1 MKKFYP
7 NAESFLQLLFE
18 ALYAPHGTS
27 YAYRGVSWEIQYR
40 YARESNLLALT
51 WPAVKRLAKTE
62 HMDTDLLERWEQGAQ
77 EEREH
82 TASHQKALGIFLQKA
97 EMAHLPFAV
106 FKGCVLA
113 DLYPDASMRYSKD
126 TDLLIRMEDTA
137 SFYHFLEQEGY
148 FQEEERSNEQVPVF
162 VRPDPYHKVELHF
175 SLWETY
181 NGPKIQQMNTMHI
194 TDPSTFVFCQALGH
208 TVQTLGYTEH
218 LFYLIF
224 HICKHVV
231 TEADTFGGL
240 VDLTLF
246 VNNYKDQIDFSRLWN
261 WLEQLGYSYFAE
273 LLFNCCIRYLRM
285 DDIAMEGRATPS
297 YEDVGCLIT
306 EYIRACTLKLTPHY
320 NRLLYAI
327 MTLFVDGSDVNYNIP
342 EQLDKHKKEYEPI
355 RERLEEKLKF
365 VHAFRLTSEEHF
377 LGKRE
382 PVPAKTLPEI
392 NLAKAKK
399 RAPYLYTAY
408 NLTIAS
414 DIEMKELF
422 PITDR
427 TFPKEKAD
435 IYIHRS
441 PEPNYLMNP
450 GIQKI
455 TSDYI
460 WFEVECGRLVC
471 RNGNEIIA
479 ETNNEPDQ
487 MKELRHY
494 IVSHAMCF
502 LMYMRGILPLHSSSV
517 GNENGAITLL
527 GNCGAGKS
535 TYSSLLRKRG
545 YKLMADDVS
554 AIAMKDGIPY
564 VQLSIPQ
571 QKYTEESARQEGLSL
586 NELECVDEGR
596 GKYRLFLSKED
607 MCSQPKPTTAI
618 FELIP
623 DYEKNELRIEKVQGL
638 DALRLLSNYHFSQ
651 YLSNHNDG
659 LSVEVFQT
667 MVTLAGQCPIYRIFR
682 PTDRD
687 AREEVLQLILEHSQS
702 AG

>member
-18 ALYAPHGTS
+18 SLYAPHGTS
-27 YAYRGVSWEIQYR
+27 YTYRGVSWEIQYR
-40 YARESNLLALT
+40 YAKESNLLALT
-51 WPAVKRLAKTE
+51 FPSINRLASTE
-62 HMDTDLLERWEQGAQ
+62 DIDADLLERWKQ
-77 EEREH
+77 EAMEEKEL
-82 TASHQKALGIFLQKA
+82 TKSHQKALREFLQKA
-97 EMAHLPFAV
+97 EQAHLPFAV

-113 DLYPDASMRYSKD
+113 DLYPEPAMRYSKD

-137 SFYHFLEQEGY
+137 SFYHFLEQMGY
-148 FQEEERSNEQVPVF
+148 LKEEEKSKEQVPVF
-162 VRPDPYHKVELHF
+162 VRPNPYHKVELHF
-175 SLWETY
+175 SLWEEY

-194 TDPSTFVFCQALGH
+194 TDPATFVQCQALEYPVH
-208 TVQTLGYTEH
+208 TLGYTEH

-246 VNNYKDQIDFSRLWN
+246 VNNYKDQIDFPRLWK
-261 WLEQLGYSYFAE
+261 WLEQLGYAYFAE

-285 DDIAMEGRATPS
+285 DDSSMKGRATPS

-306 EYIRACTLKLTPHY
+306 EFIRACTLKLTPHY

-327 MTLFVDGSDVNYNIP
+327 MTLFVDGSDVNYNIT
-342 EQLDKHKKEYEPI
+342 EQLEKHKEEYEPI
-355 RERLEEKLKF
+355 RERLEEKLNF
-365 VHAFRLTSEEHF
+365 IHRFRLTSEENSS
-377 LGKRE
+377 GKQK
-382 PVPAKTLPEI
+382 PVPTKILPKIDLE
-392 NLAKAKK
+392 KAKK
-399 RAPYLYTAY
+399 QAPYLYTAY

-414 DIEMKELF
+414 EIEMRELF
-422 PITDR
+422 PITDQD
-427 TFPKEKAD
+427 FPKEKAD
-435 IYIHRS
+435 IYIHLS

-450 GIQKI
+450 GTQKI
-455 TSDYI
+455 TTDYI

-545 YKLMADDVS
+545 YKLLADDVS
-554 AIAMKDGIPY
+554 AIAIKDKTPY

-571 QKYTEESARQEGLSL
+571 QKYTKESARQEGLSL
-586 NELECVDEGR
+586 DALECVDEGR
-596 GKYRLFLSKED
+596 GKYRLYLSKED
-607 MCSQPKPTTAI
+607 MCSEPKPATAM

-623 DYEKNELRIEKVQGL
+623 DYDKNELRIEKVQGL

-659 LSVEVFQT
+659 LSVEIFQT
-667 MVTLAGQCPIYRIFR
+667 MVTLAEKCPIYRIYR

-687 AREEVLQLILEHSQS
+687 AREEVLDLILSHSQFYK
-702 AG
+702 

>member
-18 ALYAPHGTS
+18 SLYAPYGTS

-40 YARESNLLALT
+40 YAKESNLLALT
-51 WPAVKRLAKTE
+51 LPCIKRLAKTE
-62 HMDTDLLERWEQGAQ
+62 EIDIDLLTRWEQGA
-77 EEREH
+77 
-82 TASHQKALGIFLQKA
+82 KA
-97 EMAHLPFAV
+97 EQTFSKKHQDALNDFLEKAEKAQLPFTV
-106 FKGCVLA
+106 FKGCILA
-113 DLYPDASMRYSKD
+113 NLYPDMTMRYSKD
-126 TDLLIRMEDTA
+126 TDLLISIEDT
-137 SFYHFLEQEGY
+137 SLFYHFLEQAGY
-148 FQEEERSNEQVPVF
+148 LQEEQKSKEQVPVF
-162 VRPDPYHKVELHF
+162 VRQEPYHKIELHY
-175 SLWETY
+175 SLWEEY

-194 TDPSTFVFCQALGH
+194 TAPSTFTFCQAMGH
-208 TVQTLGYTEH
+208 KVRTLGYTEH

-246 VNNYKDQIDFSRLWN
+246 VNHYKKQIDFSRLWK
-261 WLEQLGYSYFAE
+261 WLDQIGYSYFAE
-273 LLFNCCIRYLRM
+273 LLFHCCIRYLRM

-306 EYIRACTLKLTPHY
+306 EFIRACTLKLTPHY
-320 NRLLYAI
+320 NRLLYAV
-327 MTLFVDGSDVNYNIP
+327 MTLFVDGSDINYNIE
-342 EQLDKHKKEYEPI
+342 EQLEKHKEDYEPI
-355 RERLEEKLKF
+355 HERLEEKLKF
-365 VHAFRLTSEEHF
+365 VHAFRLTSEEYSH
-377 LGKRE
+377 GKRE
-382 PVPAKTLPEI
+382 PVPPKTLPKI
-392 NLAKAKK
+392 DLAKAKEQ
-399 RAPYLYTAY
+399 APFHYTAY

-414 DIEMKELF
+414 EIEMRELF
-422 PITDR
+422 PITDSN
-427 TFPKEKAD
+427 FSKETAD
-435 IYIHRS
+435 IYIHCS
-441 PEPNYLMNP
+441 PEPNFLMNP
-450 GIQKI
+450 GTQKV

-479 ETNNEPDQ
+479 ETNNEPNQ

-517 GNENGAITLL
+517 GNKIGAITLL

-545 YKLMADDVS
+545 YKLLADDVT
-554 AIAMKDGIPY
+554 AISIKDGTPY

-571 QKYTEESARQEGLSL
+571 QKYTEESAKQEGLSL
-586 NELECVDEGR
+586 DELECVDEGR
-596 GKYRLFLSKED
+596 GKYRLYLSKDD
-607 MCSQPKPTTAI
+607 MCSEPKPATAM

-623 DYEKNELRIEKVQGL
+623 DYEKNELRIEKVEGL

-659 LSVEVFQT
+659 LSVEIFQT
-667 MVTLAGQCPIYRIFR
+667 MVTLAKECCIYRIYR
-682 PTDRD
+682 PTNRD
-687 AREEVLQLILEHSQS
+687 AREEVLELILKHSQRNV
-702 AG
+702 

>member
-18 ALYAPHGTS
+18 SLYAPYGTS

-51 WPAVKRLAKTE
+51 LPSIKRLAKTE
-62 HMDTDLLERWEQGAQ
+62 EIEIDLLTRWEQGAK
-77 EEREH
+77 EEQDF
-82 TASHQKALGIFLQKA
+82 SMNQQKALLEFLQKA
-97 EMAHLPFAV
+97 EQAHLPFTV
-106 FKGCVLA
+106 FKGCILA
-113 DLYPDASMRYSKD
+113 DLYPDSTMRYSKD
-126 TDLLIRMEDTA
+126 TDLLISIEDT
-137 SFYHFLEQEGY
+137 SLFYHFLENMGY
-148 FQEEERSNEQVPVF
+148 LQEEGKSKEQVPVF
-162 VRPDPYHKVELHF
+162 VRPKPYHKIELHY
-175 SLWETY
+175 SLWEEY
-181 NGPKIQQMNTMHI
+181 NGPKIQQMNTLHI
-194 TDPSTFVFCQALGH
+194 TDPSTFVSCQALGH
-208 TVQTLGYTEH
+208 KVQTLGYTEH

-246 VNNYKDQIDFSRLWN
+246 VNHYKDNIDFPRLWK

-273 LLFNCCIRYLRM
+273 LLFNCSIRYLRM
-285 DDIAMEGRATPS
+285 DSIAMEGRSTPS

-306 EYIRACTLKLTPHY
+306 EFIRACTLKLTPHY
-320 NRLLYAI
+320 NRLLYAV
-327 MTLFVDGSDVNYNIP
+327 MTLFVDGSDANYNIS
-342 EQLDKHKKEYEPI
+342 EQLEKHKDEYEPI
-355 RERLEEKLKF
+355 QERLEEKLKF
-365 VHAFRLTSEEHF
+365 VHTFRLTSKEYS
-377 LGKRE
+377 LGIKE
-382 PVPAKTLPEI
+382 PISPKKLPEVD
-392 NLAKAKK
+392 LTKAKK
-399 RAPYLYTAY
+399 QASYLYTAY

-422 PITDR
+422 PITDSS
-427 TFPKEKAD
+427 FQKEMAD
-435 IYIHRS
+435 IYIHCS

-450 GIQKI
+450 GTQKI

-471 RNGNEIIA
+471 RNGNETIV
-479 ETNNEPDQ
+479 ETNNEPNQ
-487 MKELRHY
+487 MQEMRHY

-517 GNENGAITLL
+517 GNDEGSITLL

-554 AIAMKDGIPY
+554 AISIKDGTPY
-564 VQLSIPQ
+564 VRLSIPQ
-571 QKYTEESARQEGLSL
+571 QKYTEDSARQEGLSL
-586 NELECVDEGR
+586 EELECVDEGR
-596 GKYRLFLSKED
+596 GKYRLYLSKDD
-607 MCSQPKPTTAI
+607 MCDQPKPATAM

-623 DYEKNELRIEKVQGL
+623 DYEKNELRIEKIEGL

-659 LSVEVFQT
+659 LSVEIFQT
-667 MVTLAGQCPIYRIFR
+667 MVTLAKQCSIYRIYR
-682 PTDRD
+682 PTNRD
-687 AREEVLQLILEHSQS
+687 AREEVMELILKHSS
-702 AG
+702 K

>member
-18 ALYAPHGTS
+18 SLYAPHGTS
-27 YAYRGVSWEIQYR
+27 YTYRGVSWEIQYR

-51 WPAVKRLAKTE
+51 WPPIKRLAKTE
-62 HMDTDLLERWEQGAQ
+62 DIDKDLLERWKQGAKK
-77 EEREH
+77 EKEC
-82 TASHQKALGIFLQKA
+82 TGDHQKALSEFLKKA
-97 EMAHLPFAV
+97 TQAHLPFAV
-106 FKGCVLA
+106 FKGCILA
-113 DLYPDASMRYSKD
+113 DLYPDSSMRYSKD
-126 TDLLIRMEDTA
+126 TDLLIRIEDTA
-137 SFYHFLEQEGY
+137 LFYHFLEQMGY
-148 FQEEERSNEQVPVF
+148 LQENEKSKEQVPVF
-162 VRPDPYHKVELHF
+162 VRPAPYHKVELHF
-175 SLWETY
+175 SLWEEY
-181 NGPKIQQMNTMHI
+181 NGPKIQQMNTLHI
-194 TDPSTFVFCQALGH
+194 TDPATFVSCQALGH

-246 VNNYKDQIDFSRLWN
+246 VNNYKERIDFSRLWN

-273 LLFNCCIRYLRM
+273 LLFHCCTRYLRM
-285 DDIAMEGRATPS
+285 DAIAMEGRATPS

-306 EYIRACTLKLTPHY
+306 EYIRACTLKLTSHY
-320 NRLLYAI
+320 NRLLYAV

-342 EQLDKHKKEYEPI
+342 EQLEQHKEEYEPI

-365 VHAFRLTSEEHF
+365 VHAFRLTNEEDSCS
-377 LGKRE
+377 KRK
-382 PVPAKTLPEI
+382 PVPPKPLPQI
-392 NLAKAKK
+392 DLTKAKK
-399 RAPYLYTAY
+399 QASFLYTAY

-414 DIEMKELF
+414 DIEMNELF
-422 PITDR
+422 PITDC
-427 TFPKEKAD
+427 TFPKERAD

-450 GIQKI
+450 GTQKI

-471 RNGNEIIA
+471 RNGNEIVA
-479 ETNNEPDQ
+479 ETNNEPNQ

-517 GNENGAITLL
+517 GNEHSAITLL

-571 QKYTEESARQEGLSL
+571 QKYTMESAKQEGLSL
-586 NELECVDEGR
+586 DQLECVDEGR
-596 GKYRLFLSKED
+596 GKYRLYLSKED
-607 MCSQPKPTTAI
+607 MCDGAKPATVM

-623 DYEKNELRIEKVQGL
+623 DYDKNELRIEKVQGL

-659 LSVEVFQT
+659 LSVEIFQT
-667 MVTLAGQCPIYRIFR
+667 MLALAKQCPIYRIFR
-682 PTDRD
+682 PTNRD
-687 AREEVLQLILEHSQS
+687 AREEVLALILEHSKK
-702 AG
+702 